1 MGADGILYRGNQ
13 ILLPASLSDE
23 AITLAHSR
31 TQTGQDAIK
40 CCVRAHFWFPSL
52 DTIVRLLILNSLNQ
66 QAPKMH
72 YQPLPPY
79 TPTIAVD
86 NGPAF
91 NSKELGNFST
101 ARGILIMNSYPYH
114 PQGNEA
120 EYFMKPFRKAVKT
133 AIVTSR
139 PSQQAA
145 DDLISNYR
153 SSTHPATGV
162 APGNMF
168 FHGGYKS
175 TDQPKFIKYDF
186 QT

>member
-1 MGADGILYRGNQ
+1 ML
-13 ILLPASLSDE
+13 
-23 AITLAHSR
+23 T
-31 TQTGQDAIK
+31 
-40 CCVRAHFWFPSL
+40 
-52 DTIVRLLILNSLNQ
+52 SLNQ

-120 EYFMKPFRKAVKT
+120 EYFMKPFRKAVKI

-145 DDLISNYR
+145 DDLISDYR

-186 QT
+186 PDLRHPKPQQNDCINPTCLKPVHGSLNTPTMNYSMLSMAYNPNTLFHDAKDQLHK